1 MRQILALSMLLVL
14 VGCKQHE
21 EKLYFSC
28 FTNTPEAE
36 LRSFISFSEPK
47 SADLLINKTKKVMI
61 FDDETYSLD
70 YRESDFY
77 ITSAIEFTDILISKT
92 ESSTSLP
99 SPSVTVEEV
108 KYYYLIRFERMK
120 RKGYL
125 HDAFMI
131 LDEKGTPF
139 RDPIP
144 YSCDERTEI
153 Y

>member
-21 EKLYFSC
+21 EKIYFSC

-77 ITSAIEFTDILISKT
+77 ITSAIEFTDTLISTTK
-92 ESSTSLP
+92 SSTSL
-99 SPSVTVEEV
+99 PSVTVEEV
-108 KYYYLIRFERMK
+108 KYYYWIRFERMK

-125 HDAFMI
+125 HDAFMK
-131 LDEKGTPF
+131 LYDKDTPF